1 MYYRKAGTEKWFCVT
16 NKEFIALGM
25 SYNKEAQ
32 RYYDV
37 WGNPIEIKHEPTKTP
52 KQRRQQSIASM
63 MRSATCIQAQLK
75 FIQSE
80 LSKIDLSD
88 ININNSTC
96 NTAKAYSIHSKKRAL
111 LAQTQIDILN
121 NNLDT
126 LNKYVAL
133 ANKESRTPL
142 TR

>member
-1 MYYRKAGTEKWFCVT
+1 MYYRKLGTSKWFRVT
-16 NKEFIALGM
+16 RQEFQALGM
-25 SYNKEAQ
+25 RFSREQNCYL
-32 RYYDV
+32 
-37 WGNPIEIKHEPTKTP
+37 NPQGFQIQIKCEPDKNP

-88 ININNSTC
+88 LDDNEATRVAKVYDNISR
-96 NTAKAYSIHSKKRAL
+96 SKVVRTKEEANKL
-111 LAQTQIDILN
+111 VESLKL
-121 NNLDT
+121 
-126 LNKYVAL
+126 LNKYVTL

-142 TR
+142 TQ

>member
-1 MYYRKAGTEKWFCVT
+1 MYYRKAGTEKWFRVT

-25 SYNKEAQ
+25 SYNNEAQ

-37 WGNPIEIKHEPTKTP
+37 RGNPIEIKHEPTKNP

-75 FIQSE
+75 FIQNE

-88 ININNSTC
+88 LDDNET
-96 NTAKAYSIHSKKRAL
+96 TRVAKVYDNLSRSKVVRTKEEANKL
-111 LAQTQIDILN
+111 VESLKL
-121 NNLDT
+121 
-126 LNKYVAL
+126 LNKYVTL

>member
-1 MYYRKAGTEKWFCVT
+1 MYYRKAGTEKWFRVT

-25 SYNKEAQ
+25 SYNNEAQ

-37 WGNPIEIKHEPTKTP
+37 RGNPIEIKHEPIKNP

-63 MRSATCIQAQLK
+63 MRSATCIQAQLT
-75 FIQSE
+75 FIQNE

-88 ININNSTC
+88 LDDNET
-96 NTAKAYSIHSKKRAL
+96 TRVAKVY
-111 LAQTQIDILN
+111 
-121 NNLDT
+121 NNLSASKVVRT
-126 LNKYVAL
+126 KEEANKLVESLKLLNKYIAK

>member
-1 MYYRKAGTEKWFCVT
+1 MYYRKAGTEKWFRVT

-25 SYNKEAQ
+25 SYNNEAQ

-37 WGNPIEIKHEPTKTP
+37 RGNPIEIKHEPTKNP

-88 ININNSTC
+88 LDNNEATRV
-96 NTAKAYSIHSKKRAL
+96 ARFY
-111 LAQTQIDILN
+111 
-121 NNLDT
+121 NNLSAAKVVRT
-126 LNKYVAL
+126 KEEAYKLVESLKLLNKYVAL

>member
-1 MYYRKAGTEKWFCVT
+1 MYYRKAGTEKWFRVT

-25 SYNKEAQ
+25 SYNNEAQ

-37 WGNPIEIKHEPTKTP
+37 RGNPIEIKHEPTKNP
-52 KQRRQQSIASM
+52 KQRRQQSIASI

-75 FIQSE
+75 FIQNE
-80 LSKIDLSD
+80 MSKIDLSD
-88 ININNSTC
+88 LEHNETTGVARFYENLSRSKVVRT
-96 NTAKAYSIHSKKRAL
+96 KEEAYKLVESLKL
-111 LAQTQIDILN
+111 LN
-121 NNLDT
+121 R
-126 LNKYVAL
+126 YVAL